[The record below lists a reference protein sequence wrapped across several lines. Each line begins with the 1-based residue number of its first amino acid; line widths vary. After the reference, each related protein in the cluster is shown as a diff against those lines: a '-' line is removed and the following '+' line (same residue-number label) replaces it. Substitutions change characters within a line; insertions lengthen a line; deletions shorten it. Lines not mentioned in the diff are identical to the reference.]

1 MNKDI
6 KNWRILSMIKRLLAL
21 LLCLSLLLPVFAFAE
36 DDEDDIDMDD
46 LLDMEDID
54 FDLDENGDLIIPEDD
69 EEDYFDESAYS
80 SSGTNGHFTV
90 DQLEINSRLPEEDVV
105 NILLIGVDSRPDSRS
120 KDFQG
125 YLLKEQM
132 GDHNNYR
139 KRSDVV
145 MILSIDTVFGTLK
158 ITSISRDTLVQIP
171 YPNGSQYWEGPINEA
186 FGIVYNKKTGG
197 LDYSI
202 DAPER
207 LVKTVNHNF
216 GMNIKYFIIT
226 NFYGVEEIIEYFG
239 GVDLELSKQEARY
252 INQYI
257 NGKSENGVRRS
268 TIMKNSYDLHSE
280 GRQKLKEVDG
290 VQHLDGLQGLVFARY
305 RTIANATDIVRSGRT
320 RRLLQALAR
329 PVAEKLKNKEL
340 NIVTLLLDLQKYF
353 VTNMNL
359 QAIFNDLWPAVRD
372 SQVMSDISNVTNI
385 IEEYR
390 IPGEKGFSY
399 EGKNVRL
406 TNMRKTAEE
415 LQEFIYGEVYGFD
428 N

>member
-1 MNKDI
+1 M
-6 KNWRILSMIKRLLAL
+6 MKRLFAL
-21 LLCLSLLLPVFAFAE
+21 LLCLSLLLPVFAAAE
-36 DDEDDIDMDD
+36 DDEEDLDLDD
-46 LLDMEDID
+46 LLEMEDID
-54 FDLDENGDLIIPEDD
+54 FELDENGDLLIPED
-69 EEDYFDESAYS
+69 EEENYFDESAYS
-80 SSGTNGHFTV
+80 SSGADGHFTV
-90 DQLEINSRLPEEDVV
+90 DQLEINSQLPEEDVV

-120 KDFQG
+120 KDFPG
-125 YLLKEQM
+125 YLLREQM

-145 MILSIDTVFGTLK
+145 MILSIDTVFGALK

-186 FGIVYNKKTGG
+186 FGIVYNKKNGG
-197 LDYSI
+197 LDYSV

-239 GVDLELSKQEARY
+239 GVDLELTKQEARY
-252 INQYI
+252 VNQYI
-257 NGKSENGVRRS
+257 YGKNEQGVRRYI
-268 TIMKNSYDLHSE
+268 IMKNSYDLHSE
-280 GRQKLKEVDG
+280 DRQKLKEADG

-305 RTIANATDIVRSGRT
+305 RTIANVTDIVRTGRT

-340 NIVTLLLDLQKYF
+340 NIVELLMNLQKYF

-372 SQVMSDISNVTNI
+372 SRVMNDLSNVTNL

-390 IPGEKGFSY
+390 IPGDKGFSY
-399 EGKNVRL
+399 DGSRVRL

>member
-1 MNKDI
+1 
-6 KNWRILSMIKRLLAL
+6 
-21 LLCLSLLLPVFAFAE
+21 
-36 DDEDDIDMDD
+36 MD
-46 LLDMEDID
+46 
-54 FDLDENGDLIIPEDD
+54 
-69 EEDYFDESAYS
+69 
-80 SSGTNGHFTV
+80 
-90 DQLEINSRLPEEDVV
+90 
-105 NILLIGVDSRPDSRS
+105 GVDVFLP
-120 KDFQG
+120 
-125 YLLKEQM
+125 LLYGLPLQLRAR
-132 GDHNNYR
+132 GA
-139 KRSDVV
+139 
-145 MILSIDTVFGTLK
+145 GG
-158 ITSISRDTLVQIP
+158 
-171 YPNGSQYWEGPINEA
+171 NGGHLRGN
-186 FGIVYNKKTGG
+186 
-197 LDYSI
+197 
-202 DAPER
+202 
-207 LVKTVNHNF
+207 
-216 GMNIKYFIIT
+216 
-226 NFYGVEEIIEYFG
+226 
-239 GVDLELSKQEARY
+239 
-252 INQYI
+252 
-257 NGKSENGVRRS
+257 
-268 TIMKNSYDLHSE
+268 
-280 GRQKLKEVDG
+280 
-290 VQHLDGLQGLVFARY
+290 QHLDGLQGLVFARY

>member
-1 MNKDI
+1 M
-6 KNWRILSMIKRLLAL
+6 KRFLAL
-21 LLCLSLLLPVFAFAE
+21 LLCLALFLPVLASAE
-36 DDEDDIDMDD
+36 MVE
-46 LLDMEDID
+46 EDID
-54 FDLDENGDLIIPEDD
+54 QEDLFSDEDVDVDLDENGDLIIPEDGD
-69 EEDYFDESAYS
+69 DNYFDESAYT

-90 DQLEINSRLPEEDVV
+90 DQLERNSRLPEEDVV

-120 KDFQG
+120 KNFPG

-171 YPNGSQYWEGPINEA
+171 YPNGAQYWEGPINEA

-216 GMNIKYFIIT
+216 GMNIQYFIIT

-239 GVDLELSKQEARY
+239 GVDLELSKDEARY
-252 INQYI
+252 VNKYI
-257 NGKSENGVRRS
+257 NGKNENGVRRS
-268 TIMKNSYDLHSE
+268 TIMKYSYDLHSE

-290 VQHLDGLQGLVFARY
+290 VQHLDGLQGLIFARY
-305 RTIANATDIVRSGRT
+305 RTIANVTDIVRSGRT

-329 PVAEKLKNKEL
+329 PVAEKLKSGEL
-340 NIVTLLLDLQKYF
+340 NIVQLLMDLQQYF

-359 QAIFNDLWPAVRD
+359 QAIFNDLWPAIRD
-372 SQVMSDISNVTNI
+372 SKIMSDISNVTNL

-390 IPGEKGFSY
+390 IPADKGFTY

-406 TNMRKTAEE
+406 NNMRNTAED
-415 LQEFIYGEVYGFD
+415 LQEFIYGMVYGFD

>member
-1 MNKDI
+1 
-6 KNWRILSMIKRLLAL
+6 
-21 LLCLSLLLPVFAFAE
+21 
-36 DDEDDIDMDD
+36 
-46 LLDMEDID
+46 
-54 FDLDENGDLIIPEDD
+54 
-69 EEDYFDESAYS
+69 
-80 SSGTNGHFTV
+80 
-90 DQLEINSRLPEEDVV
+90 
-105 NILLIGVDSRPDSRS
+105 
-120 KDFQG
+120 
-125 YLLKEQM
+125 M

-145 MILSIDTVFGTLK
+145 MILSIDTVFGALK

-197 LDYSI
+197 LDYSV

-239 GVDLELSKQEARY
+239 GVDLELTKQEARY
-252 INQYI
+252 VNRYI
-257 NGKSENGVRRS
+257 NGKNEQGVRRS

-280 GRQKLKEVDG
+280 DRQNLKEADG

-305 RTIANATDIVRSGRT
+305 RTIANVTDIVRTGRT

-340 NIVTLLLDLQKYF
+340 NIVELLMNLQKYF

-372 SQVMSDISNVTNI
+372 SRVMNDLSNVTNL

-390 IPGEKGFSY
+390 IPGDKGFSY
-399 EGKNVRL
+399 DGSRVRL

>member
-1 MNKDI
+1 M
-6 KNWRILSMIKRLLAL
+6 KRFLAL
-21 LLCLSLLLPVFAFAE
+21 LLCLALFLPVLASAE
-36 DDEDDIDMDD
+36 MVE
-46 LLDMEDID
+46 EDID
-54 FDLDENGDLIIPEDD
+54 QEDLFNDEDVDVDLDENGDLIIPEDGD
-69 EEDYFDESAYS
+69 DNYFDESAYT

-90 DQLEINSRLPEEDVV
+90 DQLERNSRLPEEDVV

-120 KDFQG
+120 KNFPG

-171 YPNGSQYWEGPINEA
+171 YPNGAQYWEGPINEA

-216 GMNIKYFIIT
+216 GMNIQYFIIT

-239 GVDLELSKQEARY
+239 GVDLELSKDEARY
-252 INQYI
+252 VNKYI
-257 NGKSENGVRRS
+257 NGKNENGVRRS
-268 TIMKNSYDLHSE
+268 TIMKYSYDLHSE

-290 VQHLDGLQGLVFARY
+290 VQHLDGLQGLIFARY
-305 RTIANATDIVRSGRT
+305 RTIANVTDIVRSGRT

-329 PVAEKLKNKEL
+329 PVAEKLKSGEL
-340 NIVTLLLDLQKYF
+340 NIVQLLMDLQQYF

-359 QAIFNDLWPAVRD
+359 QAIFNDLWPAIRD
-372 SQVMSDISNVTNI
+372 SKIMSDISNVTNL

-390 IPGEKGFSY
+390 IPADKGFTY

-406 TNMRKTAEE
+406 NNMRNTAED
-415 LQEFIYGEVYGFD
+415 LQEFIYGMVYGFD

>member
-1 MNKDI
+1 M
-6 KNWRILSMIKRLLAL
+6 KRFLAL
-21 LLCLSLLLPVFAFAE
+21 LLCLALFLPVLASAE
-36 DDEDDIDMDD
+36 MVE
-46 LLDMEDID
+46 EDID
-54 FDLDENGDLIIPEDD
+54 QEDLFSDEDVDVDLDENGDLIIPEDGD
-69 EEDYFDESAYS
+69 DNYFDESAYT

-90 DQLEINSRLPEEDVV
+90 DQLERNSRLPEEDVV

-120 KDFQG
+120 KNFPG
-125 YLLKEQM
+125 YLVKEQM

-171 YPNGSQYWEGPINEA
+171 YPNGAQYWEGPINEA

-216 GMNIKYFIIT
+216 GMNIQYFIIT

-239 GVDLELSKQEARY
+239 GVDLELSKDEARY
-252 INQYI
+252 VNNYI
-257 NGKSENGVRRS
+257 NGKNENGVRRS
-268 TIMKNSYDLHSE
+268 TIMKYSYDLHSE

-290 VQHLDGLQGLVFARY
+290 VQHLDGLQGLIFARY
-305 RTIANATDIVRSGRT
+305 RTIANVTDIVRSGRT

-329 PVAEKLKNKEL
+329 PVAEKLKSGEL
-340 NIVTLLLDLQKYF
+340 NIVQLLMDLQQYF

-359 QAIFNDLWPAVRD
+359 QAIFNDLWPAIRD
-372 SQVMSDISNVTNI
+372 SQIMSDISNVTNL

-390 IPGEKGFSY
+390 IPADKGFTY

-406 TNMRKTAEE
+406 NNMRNTAED
-415 LQEFIYGEVYGFD
+415 LQEFIYGMVYGFD

>member
-1 MNKDI
+1 M
-6 KNWRILSMIKRLLAL
+6 KRFLAL
-21 LLCLSLLLPVFAFAE
+21 LLCLALFLPVLASAE
-36 DDEDDIDMDD
+36 MEEEEIDQEDLFDD
-46 LLDMEDID
+46 EDID
-54 FDLDENGDLIIPEDD
+54 FDLDENGDLILPE
-69 EEDYFDESAYS
+69 EEEENYFDESAYT

-90 DQLEINSRLPEEDVV
+90 DQLERNSCLPEEDVV

-120 KDFQG
+120 KNFPG

-171 YPNGSQYWEGPINEA
+171 YPNGVQYWEGPINEA

-216 GMNIKYFIIT
+216 GMNIQYFIIT

-239 GVDLELSKQEARY
+239 GVDLELTKEEARY
-252 INQYI
+252 VNKYI
-257 NGKSENGVRRS
+257 NGKNENGTRRS
-268 TIMKNSYDLHSE
+268 TIMKYSYDLHSE

-290 VQHLDGLQGLVFARY
+290 VQHLDGLQGLIFARY
-305 RTIANATDIVRSGRT
+305 RTIANVTDIVRSGRT
-320 RRLLQALAR
+320 RRLLQALFR
-329 PVAEKLKNKEL
+329 PVAEKLKSKEL
-340 NIVTLLLDLQKYF
+340 NIVDLLLDLQKYF

-372 SQVMSDISNVTNI
+372 SQIMSDLSNVTNL

-390 IPGEKGFSY
+390 IPGDKGFSY

-406 TNMRKTAEE
+406 SNVRKTAEE

>member
-1 MNKDI
+1 
-6 KNWRILSMIKRLLAL
+6 
-21 LLCLSLLLPVFAFAE
+21 
-36 DDEDDIDMDD
+36 
-46 LLDMEDID
+46 
-54 FDLDENGDLIIPEDD
+54 
-69 EEDYFDESAYS
+69 
-80 SSGTNGHFTV
+80 
-90 DQLEINSRLPEEDVV
+90 
-105 NILLIGVDSRPDSRS
+105 
-120 KDFQG
+120 
-125 YLLKEQM
+125 M

-280 GRQKLKEVDG
+280 GRQKLKEVAG

-390 IPGEKGFSY
+390 IPGEKRFSY